1 MSRPDLVSGV
11 GSGAI
16 PSIPV
21 EKVGLYGWSKPVSQ
35 RVVATPAGYMR
46 NPMRPYTS
54 RVEHKVSG
62 DTGTPTRQSKHR
74 SKAEEDAIFGALQGV
89 GVFFVRSQ
97 DSRPGLQIE
106 SPRWTRSPRAKGR
119 LVTGYVVR
127 AGGFATPWVIV
138 EGRANIYDPHVTPEA
153 PQFSGRAIRLVYRPV
168 VLTRGDVGGAREQGN
183 ILFR

>member
-46 NPMRPYTS
+46 NPMRLYTS

-74 SKAEEDAIFGALQGV
+74 SETEEDAIFGALQGV

-97 DSRPGLQIE
+97 DSRPGLQME

-119 LVTGYVVR
+119 LVTGSWYARVGLPHPGLLLR
-127 AGGFATPWVIV
+127 AERTYMI
-138 EGRANIYDPHVTPEA
+138 
-153 PQFSGRAIRLVYRPV
+153 
-168 VLTRGDVGGAREQGN
+168 LT
-183 ILFR
+183 